1 MASGTALTP
10 AIIATWPIPNYV
22 DPVSQR
28 GSVEAAIYATTIPMV
43 LFVAGRIYVR
53 ANQKSGVGADDWI
66 MVGAAYNVAS
76 VTMYNAS
83 MTLTKLSV
91 CMTYLKLFP
100 SRTNKLFCWTMIGYQ
115 LLWGVIS
122 SALYILQCV

>member
-28 GSVEAAIYATTIPMV
+28 GSVEAAIYATTTPMV

-66 MVGAAYNVAS
+66 MVGAA
-76 VTMYNAS
+76 
-83 MTLTKLSV
+83 V
-91 CMTYLKLFP
+91 CLPY
-100 SRTNKLFCWTMIGYQ
+100 
-115 LLWGVIS
+115 
-122 SALYILQCV
+122 ALMLRI